1 MLSVEVRGGAQFEAG
16 KPQVLFEPRVG
27 LSHGMEAGDHYAVTA
42 DGKRFLILRA
52 KEGTQAFP
60 ITVVLNWPAAL
71 KE

>member
-1 MLSVEVRGGAQFEAG
+1 MSVEVRAGAQFEVG

-27 LSHGMEAGDHYAVTA
+27 LTHAMEPGDHYAVSA
-42 DGKRFLILRA
+42 DGKRFLIIRA

-71 KE
+71 KK